1 MTSQSAFTISDVTQ
15 AQLRV
20 EITDGIQK
28 CGDVSQV
35 RESIVGL
42 VDELIRDISG
52 KDAPRQPERP
62 PDTISGNSKHPDFT
76 ADSTGM
82 SEIPGRQSAGS
93 AHASTEGSV
102 VFGKT
107 SILAATHNG
116 DVETIRDLLSAG
128 KADVN
133 ETDYE
138 DRTALH
144 IASKTGNADIVKLL
158 LANPDV
164 DPNKRDWDLPTPLYI
179 AAENCHIKVVSLLL
193 ENPKVD
199 VNKED
204 ADEGYT
210 PLCIAAGKGY
220 VEIVRLLLKSPQVD

>member
-62 PDTISGNSKHPDFT
+62 PVTISGNSKHPDFT
-76 ADSTGM
+76 ADSAGM
-82 SEIPGRQSAGS
+82 SEMSGRQSAGS
-93 AHASTEGSV
+93 MQASTGGPGSYA
-102 VFGKT
+102 FGKI
-107 SILAATHNG
+107 SLINATHNG
-116 DVETIRDLLSAG
+116 DLEAIQYLLSTG

-133 ETDYE
+133 KCDWK
-138 DRTALH
+138 DPTALY
-144 IASKTGNADIVKLL
+144 IASKIGNADIVK
-158 LANPDV
+158 V
-164 DPNKRDWDLPTPLYI
+164 
-179 AAENCHIKVVSLLL
+179 LL

-199 VNKED
+199 VNKGD
-204 ADEGYT
+204 MYGRT
-210 PLCIAAGKGY
+210 PLCIAADNCHIN
-220 VEIVRLLLKSPQVD
+220 VVSLLLESPKVDVNKCD